1 MYGASCDDGFCQVLM
16 INAILFLRP
25 VAQQVKLC
33 NCSRAPITGGTKVS
47 LSLENTRARSAAL
60 CSTTCKLLRCARKIK
75 KTYND
80 K

>member
-16 INAILFLRP
+16 INAILFSRP

-47 LSLENTRARSAAL
+47 LSLENTKGTFCRSLFHDMQAFKM
-60 CSTTCKLLRCARKIK
+60 CKKDK
-75 KTYND
+75 KKD
-80 K
+80 I